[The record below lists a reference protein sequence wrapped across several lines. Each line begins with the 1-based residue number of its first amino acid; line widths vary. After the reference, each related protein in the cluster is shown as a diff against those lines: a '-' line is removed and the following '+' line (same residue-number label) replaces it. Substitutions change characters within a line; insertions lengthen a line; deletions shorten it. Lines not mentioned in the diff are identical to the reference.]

1 MTNKIKVAVLMG
13 GKSPEHEISVLSGQQ
28 VVKNLNKKKYEILPV
43 VISKDGTKWQL
54 TSVENIL
61 SLKNPID
68 LKGTKTEIT
77 IQNKRDLPEGSIS
90 SEKGIDVVFIAM
102 HGPFGEDG
110 TVQGII
116 EASGIPY
123 TGSGILASSLGMD
136 KAMFRKV
143 MTAEKIAIPK
153 YVVVDKN
160 DKLNYVD
167 KTLGRFPYFVK
178 PLDQGSSVGSS
189 LVKTKRELPKALKL
203 AFGYGDFV
211 LVDKFIKGLE
221 VTCAVI
227 GNDKPVALPVTEIH
241 PLKGEFFD
249 YESKYTESGSEE
261 ITPAHISTSLAKK
274 VQKLS
279 VDVYKAI
286 GCRGF
291 GRVDFIIENKKDPIV
306 LEINTIPGLTSESL
320 LPKAAIAAGISY
332 PDLLDK
338 IIKYALNKK

>member
-28 VVKNLNKKKYEILPV
+28 VVKYLNKKKYEILPV

-54 TSVENIL
+54 TSIENIL

-68 LKGTKTEIT
+68 LKGTKTEIV

-90 SEKGIDVVFIAM
+90 SEKGIDVVFVAM

-110 TVQGII
+110 IIQGIL

-136 KAMFRKV
+136 KAMFRKI

-153 YVVVDKN
+153 YVVVGKN
-160 DKLNYVD
+160 DKLNYVY
-167 KTLGRFPYFVK
+167 KTLGKPPYFVK
-178 PLDQGSSVGSS
+178 PVDQGSSVGSS
-189 LVKTKRELPKALKL
+189 LVKTKNELPKALKL
-203 AFGYGDFV
+203 AFGYSDLV
-211 LVDKFIKGLE
+211 LIDKFIKGLE

-227 GNDKPVALPVTEIH
+227 GNDKPVALPVIEIH

-261 ITPAHISTSLAKK
+261 ITPARISGSLAKK

-279 VDVYKAI
+279 IDVYKAI

-320 LPKAAIAAGISY
+320 LPKAATAAGISY